1 MRKILKFSAPR
12 EFLLKPSQR
21 FVASATFLG
30 LLLFANALSCRAQTA
45 SPQRNADALE
55 DNITSSSTAAP
66 AMAGT
71 DLPPAANTEMV
82 APVPSA
88 AASSTAGSDSGWHL
102 MVAPYLW
109 IPWVYGTIGANGN
122 DARFYATPGEL
133 FSHFRFGLLG
143 VVQPSY
149 KRLLLPLDIIW
160 LRLGDDKAQPRTPN
174 GTVVNVKA
182 DVFVL
187 TPKIGYRVIDAE
199 KIKIDALVGFRYWHL
214 GQNVSF
220 TTNSLSFSGSQNWVD
235 PLVGGRITGILSP
248 KVEATIGGDVGGWGV
263 GSQLDYQVFGILGYR
278 IKPAL
283 ALQAGYRYLDLR
295 YANGTRVFAP
305 AMSGPFFGVTINLK

>member
-1 MRKILKFSAPR
+1 MRPTRKLA
-12 EFLLKPSQR
+12 
-21 FVASATFLG
+21 ACATFLG
-30 LLLFANALSCRAQTA
+30 LLLLANAWPCRAQAAAT
-45 SPQRNADALE
+45 QRNVDALE
-55 DNITSSSTAAP
+55 DNTPSSTTTEAITS
-66 AMAGT
+66 T

-88 AASSTAGSDSGWHL
+88 APTSTASSDSDWHL
-102 MVAPYLW
+102 IVAPYLW

-160 LRLGDDKAQPRTPN
+160 LRLGDDRALPRTPN

-187 TPKIGYRVIDAE
+187 TPKVGYRVIDSE
-199 KIKIDALVGFRYWHL
+199 MIKIDALVGFRYWHL

-220 TTNSLSFSGSQNWVD
+220 TTNSLNFSGSQNWVD

-248 KVEATIGGDVGGWGV
+248 KIEVTIGGDVGGWGV

-295 YANGTRVFAP
+295 YTNGTRVFAP